1 MNRKTAIIIAL
12 QAFLIIM
19 LFWML
24 VFYGRDEYEA
34 YTSESEEEIE
44 TPSLVGTE
52 LGATV
57 VTLSPQTQAQ
67 SDIRTTALQ
76 AGQHQDT
83 LATFGSVV
91 SIDPLIELRTRY
103 LSARAEANVVRA
115 SLLSS
120 QQEYERLA
128 RLNQDN
134 KNISDRAVTAAQ
146 AVLKADQAR
155 LAAAETSAANIR
167 DVMRQQWG
175 EALTKLATEQPASPT
190 LERLLQYR
198 EVLLQI
204 TLPFGMAA
212 PKRGDTLSVTPAG
225 AQGKAIKAHFVS
237 ASPQT
242 DATLP
247 GKTYFY
253 RAPAHNLRTGMRLSV
268 RTTESES
275 DIHGVI
281 VPNDAV
287 VWYGGKAWVYRKQ
300 GADRFMRHAIS
311 TDTAASGGWFNSGA
325 LKPGDEVVTSGAQ
338 LLLSEEFKYQITN
351 ENDD

>member
-24 VFYGRDEYEA
+24 VFYGKDEYEA
-34 YTSESEEEIE
+34 YTTESEEEIE
-44 TPSLVGTE
+44 TPSLVSTE

-76 AGQHQDT
+76 AGKHQET

-91 SIDPLIELRTRY
+91 AIDPLIELRTRY
-103 LSARAEANVVRA
+103 LTAKAEADVVRA

-120 QQEYERLA
+120 QQEHERLS

-134 KNISDRAVTAAQ
+134 KNVSDRAVVAAQ
-146 AVLKADQAR
+146 AQLKADQAR

-167 DVMRQQWG
+167 DTMRQQWG
-175 EALTKLATEQPASPT
+175 EALTKLATAQPTSPA

-198 EVLLQI
+198 DVLLQI
-204 TLPFGMAA
+204 TLPFGMA
-212 PKRGDTLSVTPAG
+212 PPQSGDSLSVTPAG
-225 AQGKAIKAHFVS
+225 AQGKSIKAHYVS
-237 ASPQT
+237 ISPQT

-247 GKTYFY
+247 GRTYFY
-253 RAPAHNLRTGMRLSV
+253 RAPADNLRTGMRLSV
-268 RTTESES
+268 RMTETEGQTS
-275 DIHGVI
+275 GVI
-281 VPNDAV
+281 VPNSAV

-300 GADRFMRHAIS
+300 GAGRFMRHAIS
-311 TDTAASGGWFNSGA
+311 TDTAVSGGWFNSGT
-325 LKPGDEVVTSGAQ
+325 LQPGDQLVTSGAQ
-338 LLLSEEFKYQITN
+338 LLLSEEFKYQIKN